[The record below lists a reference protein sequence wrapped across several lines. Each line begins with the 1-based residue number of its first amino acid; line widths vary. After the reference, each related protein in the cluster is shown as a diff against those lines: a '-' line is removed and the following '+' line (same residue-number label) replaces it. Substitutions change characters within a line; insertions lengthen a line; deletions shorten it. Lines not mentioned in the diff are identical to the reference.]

1 MRAMKQ
7 TIAVTGAGSGIG
19 RATAL
24 MFGAQGDN
32 VICSD
37 IVGAE
42 TTAAEIRDKGGNAS
56 SVVLD
61 VRRFSDWEKLV
72 SHASGIY
79 GAIDVLANVAG
90 VVAPAND
97 TAADQDEEGW
107 QRILDVD
114 LKGVWLGMRAVIPGM
129 SGNGGGRIVN
139 VASMAGLIGIKNL
152 AAYSAAKGGVISLSR
167 QTAIQ
172 YAAENI
178 LVNVIAPGII
188 ETPIL
193 NDCPDSMKIALKA
206 ATPVGRLGR
215 ADEIASMIVHLAG
228 AGGSF
233 ITGQVLA
240 IDGGWTAQ

>member
-1 MRAMKQ
+1 MSSAKQ
-7 TIAVTGAGSGIG
+7 TVVVTGAGSGIG
-19 RATAL
+19 KATAL
-24 MFGAQGDN
+24 MFGANGSN

-37 IVGAE
+37 IVGGDA
-42 TTAAEIRDKGGNAS
+42 TAAAIRDAGGIATS
-56 SVVLD
+56 MTLD
-61 VRRFSDWEKLV
+61 VRRSTDWEKLV
-72 SHASGIY
+72 SHAAATY

-97 TAADQDEEGW
+97 TAAEQDEDGW

-172 YAAENI
+172 YAADNI

-206 ATPVGRLGR
+206 ATPIGRLGR
-215 ADEIASMIVHLAG
+215 PDEIASMIVHLAG

-233 ITGQVLA
+233 ITGQVFA

>member
-1 MRAMKQ
+1 MSSSKQ
-7 TIAVTGAGSGIG
+7 TVVVTGAGSGIG
-19 RATAL
+19 KATAL
-24 MFGAQGDN
+24 MFGANGAN
-32 VICSD
+32 VVCAD
-37 IVGAE
+37 IVGGAAI
-42 TTAAEIRDKGGNAS
+42 AAEIRSAGGQAS
-56 SVVLD
+56 PVTLD
-61 VRRFSDWEKLV
+61 VRRASDWEDAV
-72 SHASGIY
+72 ARASADY
-79 GAIDVLANVAG
+79 GGIDVLANVAG

-97 TAADQDEEGW
+97 TAADQDEDGW

-129 SGNGGGRIVN
+129 SQRGGGRIVN
-139 VASMAGLIGIKNL
+139 VASMAGLIGINNL

-172 YAAENI
+172 YAANNI

-193 NDCPDSMKIALKA
+193 NDCPESMKTALKG

-215 ADEIASMIVHLAG
+215 PEEIASMIVHLAG
-228 AGGSF
+228 TGGSF
-233 ITGQVLA
+233 ITGQVFA